1 MKIFKLFR
9 EIQAIRDVLTL
20 IFTQQIELTHKLS
33 IMQDQLDKIQL
44 NVEPIVETS
53 FEGMENDIQ
62 ITEEV
67 YRSMCEYL
75 AYGDFIG
82 TTNSA

>member
-1 MKIFKLFR
+1 MKIFKLFK

-53 FEGMENDIQ
+53 FEGMEGDIQ

-67 YRSMCEYL
+67 YKSMCECL
-75 AYGDFIG
+75 DEEDIQLMGI
-82 TTNSA
+82 S